1 MIDDGDKTYMAIDL
15 KSFYASVEFVARKCD
30 LLIPDHWKVGNR
42 MKYPDYCY
50 YMSGKLREPKALE
63 LIKLL
68 EQYSNEFDYIVGT
81 VNDLKTE
88 EERQTVIDYILH
100 GEDVSYESI
109 TLLAFDI
116 NLQRQKQTI

>member
-30 LLIPDHWKVGNR
+30 LLIPDHWKVGTR

-50 YMSGKLREPKALE
+50 YMSGKLRESKTLE

-81 VNDLKTE
+81 VNDLKTD

-100 GEDVSYESI
+100 GEDVSYENI